1 MANESLRHDVL
12 HLSDDDFGSKH
23 GRDRTTKEIAA
34 RSANETAGY
43 KAAEAD
49 AKKMEAFADKRSPES
64 KAAAEKRM
72 KEYKEGNAKSMEQF
86 NTNMQKIGKE
96 HDAKM
101 EKAKQG
107 SLFGDDTQTDPNK
120 AEMDRRAAKDKED
133 KAAAREAKKAEKD
146 VKGDAVKQASMI
158 SPKGNTTAAG
168 RGTAGGGGA
177 RSGGGG
183 GSSQS
188 LIQKMNPLSKPYKA
202 GGKVSSASKRA
213 DGCAIKGKTRGRM
226 V

>member
-1 MANESLRHDVL
+1 MNMDQNLEDIDPDARKKYDRDMKQQAKEALRRDAL

-23 GRDRTTKEIAA
+23 GRDRTAKETAA
-34 RSANETAGY
+34 RNANETAGY

-49 AKKMEAFADKRSPES
+49 AKKE
-64 KAAAEKRM
+64 
-72 KEYKEGNAKSMEQF
+72 
-86 NTNMQKIGKE
+86 
-96 HDAKM
+96 
-101 EKAKQG
+101 AKQG
-107 SLFGDDTQTDPNK
+107 SLFGDDMQNNPNK

-146 VKGDAVKQASMI
+146 IKGDAPKQASMI

-168 RGTAGGGGA
+168 RGST
-177 RSGGGG
+177 GGGG
-183 GSSQS
+183 GGGMGNT
-188 LIQKMNPLSKPYKA
+188 KLSNRDLTKAYKK

>member
-1 MANESLRHDVL
+1 MDQRLEDIDPDARKKYDRDMKQQAKEALRRDAL

-23 GRDRTTKEIAA
+23 GRDRTAKEAAA

-49 AKKMEAFADKRSPES
+49 AKKE
-64 KAAAEKRM
+64 
-72 KEYKEGNAKSMEQF
+72 
-86 NTNMQKIGKE
+86 
-96 HDAKM
+96 
-101 EKAKQG
+101 AKQG
-107 SLFGDDTQTDPNK
+107 SLFGDDMQNNPNK
-120 AEMDRRAAKDKED
+120 AEMDRRAAKDKEN

-146 VKGDAVKQASMI
+146 IKGDAPKQASMI

-168 RGTAGGGGA
+168 RGSAGGGG
-177 RSGGGG
+177 GGIPKVGT
-183 GSSQS
+183 
-188 LIQKMNPLSKPYKA
+188 KRTPEFKK

>member
-1 MANESLRHDVL
+1 MDQRLED
-12 HLSDDDFGSKH
+12 
-23 GRDRTTKEIAA
+23 
-34 RSANETAGY
+34 
-43 KAAEAD
+43 
-49 AKKMEAFADKRSPES
+49 FADKRSPES
-64 KAAAEKRM
+64 KAAAEQRM

-86 NTNMQKIGKE
+86 NANMQKIGKE

-146 VKGDAVKQASMI
+146 VKGDAAKQASMI

-168 RGTAGGGGA
+168 RGGSG
-177 RSGGGG
+177 SGGSGG
-183 GSSQS
+183 MGMPK
-188 LIQKMNPLSKPYKA
+188 LNRDISKPMKK
-202 GGKVSSASKRA
+202 GGKVSSASSRA
-213 DGCAIKGKTRGRM
+213 DGIATKGKTRGKM
-226 V
+226 C

>member
-1 MANESLRHDVL
+1 MY
-12 HLSDDDFGSKH
+12 DDNDNSTGAPEKY
-23 GRDRTTKEIAA
+23 TKEQFQKMEKE
-34 RSANETAGY
+34 RY
-43 KAAEAD
+43 
-49 AKKMEAFADKRSPES
+49 AKEMEAFADKRSPES

-86 NTNMQKIGKE
+86 NANMQKIGKE

-133 KAAAREAKKAEKD
+133 KAVAREAKKAEKD
-146 VKGDAVKQASMI
+146 IKGDAPKQASMI

-168 RGTAGGGGA
+168 RGST
-177 RSGGGG
+177 GGGG
-183 GSSQS
+183 GGGGMGNT
-188 LIQKMNPLSKPYKA
+188 KLSNRDLTKAYKK